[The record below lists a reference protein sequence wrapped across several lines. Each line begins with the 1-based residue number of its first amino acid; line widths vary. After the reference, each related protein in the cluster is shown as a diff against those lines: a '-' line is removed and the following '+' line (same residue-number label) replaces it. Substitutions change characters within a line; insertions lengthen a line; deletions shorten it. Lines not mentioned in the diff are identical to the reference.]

1 MNKKLHVV
9 LDMDQTLLFGSINCS
24 NIPDDQDVYAARFG
38 MTIHLRPKVRAF
50 LQKSFAS
57 FASVSLYS
65 AASKEWIDEGLK
77 AMGPICEHFE
87 MVMDKTHLRNQLK
100 DLKMIYSTEK
110 GLELCI
116 NKTNTILVDDC
127 VYHGAYQP
135 DNIINILPYDS
146 VNKED
151 NELESIYEQLINLQ
165 TLICQNDV
173 DVRDVSKLLIE
184 PVTPTQKIHI

>member
-1 MNKKLHVV
+1 MEKKLHVV
-9 LDMDQTLLFGSINCS
+9 LDMDQTLLFGSIDS
-24 NIPDDQDVYAARFG
+24 EDIPNNQDTYVTHFG
-38 MTIHLRPKVRAF
+38 MIIHLRPKVRSF
-50 LQKSFAS
+50 LKKSFAS

-110 GLELCI
+110 GLKLCMDE
-116 NKTNTILVDDC
+116 TNTVLVDDC

-146 VNKED
+146 INKED
-151 NELESIYEQLINLQ
+151 NELESIYKQLTNLQ

-173 DVRDVSKLLIE
+173 DVRDVSKLLGE
-184 PVTPTQKIHI
+184 PVKSTQEMSV

>member
-1 MNKKLHVV
+1 MARKLHVV
-9 LDMDQTLLFGSINCS
+9 LDMDQTLLFGSIDRS
-24 NIPDDQDVYAARFG
+24 DVPDDQDTYAARFG
-38 MTIHLRPKVRAF
+38 MTIHLRPNVRTF

-77 AMGPICEHFE
+77 AMGPICVNFN
-87 MVMDKTHLRNQLK
+87 MIMDKTHLRNQLK
-100 DLKMIYSTEK
+100 DLRMLYTTEK
-110 GLELCI
+110 GLELCMDE
-116 NKTNTILVDDC
+116 TNTILVDDC
-127 VYHGAYQP
+127 VYHGTYQP

-146 VNKED
+146 IKKED

-173 DVRDVSKLLIE
+173 DARDVSKLLIE
-184 PVTPTQKIHI
+184 PVRPTQKIHI

>member
-1 MNKKLHVV
+1 MEKKLHVV
-9 LDMDQTLLFGSINCS
+9 LDMDQTLLFGSIDRS
-24 NIPDDQDVYAARFG
+24 DVPDDQDTYAARFG
-38 MTIHLRPKVRAF
+38 MTIYLRPKVRAF

-77 AMGPICEHFE
+77 AMGPICDNFN
-87 MVMDKTHLRNQLK
+87 MVMDNKYLRNQLK

-110 GLELCI
+110 GLELCM

-127 VYHGAYQP
+127 IYHGAYQP

-146 VNKED
+146 INKED

-165 TLICQNDV
+165 TLICENNV
-173 DVRDVSKLLIE
+173 DVRDVSKLLVE
-184 PVTPTQKIHI
+184 PVQSPQEMSV